1 MKNRHTSDS
10 PPDMAGFIANP
21 GNFLP
26 EAMARMNINNP
37 PTGETP
43 NEIRV
48 RLWNLRGDM
57 LDLQSDYRVARRTL
71 GAKE

>member
-1 MKNRHTSDS
+1 MKSRRSS
-10 PPDMAGFIANP
+10 VSAPEMSGFNANP

-26 EAMARMNINNP
+26 QAMARMNINNP

-57 LDLQSDYRVARRTL
+57 LDLQSDYRIARRTL
-71 GAKE
+71 SAKE